1 LSSSALCN
9 FFYHQNCAG
18 VESAEPDL
26 KNSIV
31 SVKGVYDPEKLVEY
45 VYKRTGKHTVIVKK
59 KQEPEKEAKVE
70 EAKVAEAKEEKKKEE
85 EIVTEKK
92 SGEGEENKEKKEE
105 EAKGETKTEETAAA
119 ASSEDSNNVVPE
131 VKIIEYFYNSP
142 RYGMEVYA
150 YPTHPVQPAY
160 PAYFH
165 AYPPQI
171 FSDENPNACTVM

>member
-1 LSSSALCN
+1 
-9 FFYHQNCAG
+9 

-26 KNSIV
+26 KKSVV

-45 VYKRTGKHTVIVKK
+45 VYKRTGKHAVIVKPEAEK
-59 KQEPEKEAKVE
+59 KEEKVE
-70 EAKVAEAKEEKKKEE
+70 EAKEEKKEEVEKEK
-85 EIVTEKK
+85 KK

-105 EAKGETKTEETAAA
+105 EAKGETKAEETAVVAA
-119 ASSEDSNNVVPE
+119 AATSSEESNKVVPE
-131 VKIIEYFYNSP
+131 VKINEYFYNPP

-150 YPTHPVQPAY
+150 YPAHPVQPAY